1 MAHVLNEVVSSTPSS
16 PLSEAPKS
24 RVLLAT
30 AAIASAIFGGDL
42 VLIGLVGLGIVALPF
57 IWPVALG
64 VLAGMVIVGVIAYAI
79 LHSSKAKMV
88 EHDGMPEN
96 NERSDLNMDPISL
109 DDGFGLPF
117 DTEGE
122 VPNLKKE
129 DSLNDFEKIEKGD
142 APNRLAWIKERQE
155 KFLANAKAAEERFR
169 GDGWI
174 DDNALKYFV
183 LALSIYLS
191 VSCNLK
197 VSEDKPFDEVEYC
210 QKLSNDRPN
219 FFIRTV
225 CIKPQEGL
233 LKHAE
238 WVGGMSSGNRVC
250 LEPHAS
256 VFLSRDGKNWE
267 YFDPKA
273 IPLHNGLKEQI
284 GKTSREVKSL
294 VEGEIAEYRN
304 LQGPPPQV
312 QPHFNTVDCGIHVC
326 RRIWQYFEGSEN
338 KYLPILT
345 AEEMREVRENFADLI
360 RTFVIDAFENPSN
373 WEKLKAYPN
382 DTEKRSHL
390 FGFKDDIYDEIH
402 TSFPSSALS

>member
-79 LHSSKAKMV
+79 LQSS
-88 EHDGMPEN
+88 EGE
-96 NERSDLNMDPISL
+96 SDLDMEPISL
-109 DDGFGLPF
+109 DDGCGTSPSSIERGFIDDLI
-117 DTEGE
+117 
-122 VPNLKKE
+122 
-129 DSLNDFEKIEKGD
+129 KIEASA
-142 APNRLAWIKERQE
+142 APDRSDWIKERQDF
-155 KFLANAKAAEERFR
+155 FLANAKTAEKCFR
-169 GDGWI
+169 GEGWI
-174 DDNALKYFV
+174 DDGALKYFV
-183 LALSIYLS
+183 LALSIFLS
-191 VSCNLK
+191 VRCNLK
-197 VSEDKPFDEVEYC
+197 GSQGKPFDLLNYC
-210 QKLSNDRPN
+210 QNLSNSDAEL
-219 FFIRTV
+219 FIRTV
-225 CIKPQEGL
+225 CIQPQEGL
-233 LKHAE
+233 LKHFKWAR
-238 WVGGMSSGNRVC
+238 GACSGNRVC

-273 IPLHNGLKEQI
+273 IPLHDGLKER
-284 GKTSREVKSL
+284 KTNDSEKVRFC
-294 VEGEIAEYRN
+294 VEGNITEYRN
-304 LQGPPPQV
+304 LEGSRPQV
-312 QPHFNTVDCGIHVC
+312 QSSFNAVDCGIHVC
-326 RRIWQYFEGSEN
+326 RRILQYFQGSEN